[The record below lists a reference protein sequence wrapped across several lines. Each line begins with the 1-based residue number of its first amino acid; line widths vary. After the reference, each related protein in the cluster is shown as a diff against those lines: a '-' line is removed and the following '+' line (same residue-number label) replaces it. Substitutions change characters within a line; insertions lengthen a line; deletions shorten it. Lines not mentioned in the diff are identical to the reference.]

1 MPTLHLRLTWQ
12 APIGPV
18 AFVYVCEAAK
28 RRNRAPERGRERQ
41 RERERYIYSE
51 RCRER
56 SEERE
61 IEEKC
66 RVGSII
72 KRNQQIW
79 RGQVGWRGG
88 RENA

>member
-1 MPTLHLRLTWQ
+1 M
-12 APIGPV
+12 
-18 AFVYVCEAAK
+18 
-28 RRNRAPERGRERQ
+28 
-41 RERERYIYSE
+41 
-51 RCRER
+51 
-56 SEERE
+56 
-61 IEEKC
+61 IEEKG